1 MTRLPAFA
9 AVAAILT
16 LAACN
21 QAEAPAAPAATE
33 TASAPAAAPGQP
45 QAAPAFTLV
54 DSEGVERS
62 LSDFRGKTVVLEWTN
77 EGCPYVQKH
86 YSAGAM
92 QALQTEAVADGVV
105 WLTIISSEPG
115 AQGYVEGDEARAWKA
130 RNKAGS
136 SHLLL
141 DPTGEVGKQFG
152 AVTTPDMRVIDGEGR
167 VLFTGGIDDRP
178 TNKVEDLEGAN
189 NFVRAA
195 LTDIEAGR
203 PVQTAF
209 AKPYGCSI
217 KYAGSDA

>member
-1 MTRLPAFA
+1 MIRLSLITA
-9 AVAAILT
+9 AALT

-21 QAEAPAAPAATE
+21 QAEAPAAPTAETAAAT
-33 TASAPAAAPGQP
+33 TAAATPGQP
-45 QAAPAFTLV
+45 QMAPAFTLV

-62 LSDFRGKTVVLEWTN
+62 LADFRGKTVVLEWTN

-92 QALQTEAVADGVV
+92 QALQSEAVADGVV

-115 AQGYVEGDEARAWKA
+115 AQGFVEGEQARAWKA
-130 RNKAGS
+130 RNSAGS

-141 DPTGEVGKQFG
+141 DPTGEVGKRFG
-152 AVTTPDMRVIDGEGR
+152 AVTTPDMRVIDAEGR
-167 VLFTGGIDDRP
+167 ILFTGGIDDKP
-178 TNKVEDLEGAN
+178 TNKVEDLAGAN

-195 LTDIEAGR
+195 LSDIEAGR

-217 KYAGSDA
+217 KYAEAA